1 MSAWT
6 AAFARG
12 KNPGF
17 ELKRESSRKSKHSS
31 SPKSSRCPGGVCK
44 SIFLLRF
51 NDFSEIANLS
61 DLIRTR
67 FWMFAIFTLLVAR
80 STSLFAGPPVAPTD
94 PLTPAEEQKQF
105 KLPPRFEIQ
114 LVAAEPDIQ
123 KPMNLAF
130 DAKGRLWVTHS
141 IEYPFAATDPDTT
154 RDGLTILDGI
164 GPDGKATKIT
174 KFAEKLN
181 IPIGVLPMPNG
192 REAIVW
198 SIPNIWK
205 LTDTDGDGAADQR
218 EILYGPFDFAD
229 THGNQ
234 NAFRL
239 GLDGWVY
246 ACHGFRNASKIKLK
260 GEGPVVLEM
269 QSGNTYRFRPDG
281 SAIEQITWGQ
291 VNPFGMCFDSRGDF
305 FNADCHSKPITML
318 LRGGYYDSFG
328 KPHDGLGFAPIATSN
343 DHGSTGIAGI
353 VAYASSH
360 FPPEYSGSMFVGN
373 VVTNIVHRDQPQ
385 WRGSSPWI
393 EKPQD
398 FLTCDDWWFHPV
410 DLQLGPDGAL
420 YICDFYNSII
430 GHYEVDLLHPKRDRH
445 RGRIWRIVYT
455 GDKKLQPP
463 AVPNMAQKPIDDLF
477 ESLRDKNLTIR
488 QFAANELE
496 RQFGA
501 VGINQ
506 ARSRLKLP
514 KPTDPEESASQA
526 DERVQILWL
535 LWRNGQLDEPLIDGL
550 ANDKSTVVRIHLVK
564 ALAETPVW
572 NAKIGELVRTAIQ
585 DSDPFVRRAAAE
597 ALGRHPDPANL
608 QPLVQLWKSTDSKDV
623 QLIQASRIALRNQ
636 LRPTDAVSK
645 ITDVRLTR
653 DELASV
659 AEIALAV
666 PSESA
671 AWFTFDYLRQHDVPQ
686 STIEKSLSHVAKHV
700 SPQRLDEVA
709 EYIQQKF
716 ADDIPRQASLF
727 QAIFTGLSQRG
738 SRLSVDTA
746 LGKWAE
752 KLAVRLL
759 DPQQRRSA
767 SWENIA
773 LVSAATPSPWGV
785 RHRNSTDG
793 NPDAWFFDSITNGE
807 QLTGVLRSAP
817 FKIPEKLTFWMC
829 GHNGLPGTDTPPVN
843 HVRLKLVDSGE
854 VIAREIP
861 PRNDVAREYS
871 WDLKSW
877 AGRQGILEAVD
888 ADTAT
893 AYAWLA
899 IGRFEP
905 AVVAP
910 PVPEFAFT
918 DATLVTA
925 VKVADQLHMES
936 LAIPVIELISSPQA
950 ETPVRMAAAQSGL
963 NLSRDAAITA
973 LSSIVQSPTEPST
986 LRSHAAQLLGSV
998 NSPTSRDTLATAL
1011 RTAPAP
1017 LQQPIALAMAGTL
1030 EGGDLLFSLI
1040 ATGRASARLL
1050 QDKPILDRLSSI
1062 PIPDREHKINELTQ
1076 GLPAADDRLKKLI
1089 AKFSASFTTSDATP
1103 ESGFAVFKKSC
1114 VACHRINDEG
1124 GKVGPQLDGVG
1135 HRGLERLLEDVL
1147 DPNRNVDAAFRASV
1161 VAKKDGLVVTG
1172 LKLREEGNT
1181 LVLGDNQGKEVLIPN
1196 SDIDEVRLSNLSPMP
1211 SNFADQLNE
1220 ADLRSLVTFLLR
1232 QKQVVKAK

>member
-1 MSAWT
+1 MRLIE
-6 AAFARG
+6 F
-12 KNPGF
+12 
-17 ELKRESSRKSKHSS
+17 SKISN
-31 SPKSSRCPGGVCK
+31 VV
-44 SIFLLRF
+44 
-51 NDFSEIANLS
+51 NM
-61 DLIRTR
+61 IRTR
-67 FWMFAIFTLLVAR
+67 FSTASLLAIQIAWSISAL
-80 STSLFAGPPVAPTD
+80 AGPPVAPTD

-105 KLPPRFEIQ
+105 KLPQGFEIQ

-130 DAKGRLWVTHS
+130 DARGRLWVTHS
-141 IEYPFAATDPDTT
+141 IEYPFAATDPEMT

-164 GPDGKATKIT
+164 GTDGKATKVT
-174 KFAEKLN
+174 KFADKLN

-205 LTDTDGDGAADQR
+205 LTDTDGDGTADQR
-218 EILYGPFDFAD
+218 EVLYGPFDFAD

-281 SAIEQITWGQ
+281 SAIEQISWGQ
-291 VNPFGMCFDSRGDF
+291 VNPFGMCFDARGDF

-318 LRGGYYDSFG
+318 LQGGYYDSFG

-430 GHYEVDLLHPKRDRH
+430 GHYEVDLLHPKRDRL
-445 RGRIWRIVYT
+445 RGRIWRVVYT
-455 GDKKLQPP
+455 GDKKLEPP
-463 AVPNMAQKPIDDLF
+463 IVPNLSQSPIEGLL
-477 ESLRDKNLTIR
+477 ERLRDKNLTVR

-501 VGINQ
+501 AGINQ
-506 ARSRLKLP
+506 ARSRLTFP
-514 KPTDPEESASQA
+514 EPSDSEESAQRA
-526 DERVQILWL
+526 DERVQTLWL
-535 LWRNGQLDEPLIDGL
+535 LWRNGQLDEPLIERF
-550 ANDKSTVVRIHLVK
+550 AKDKSTVVRIHLVK

-636 LRPTDAVSK
+636 LRPTNAVSK
-645 ITDVRLTR
+645 ITDIRLNPN
-653 DELASV
+653 ELASI

-686 STIEKSLSHVAKHV
+686 PIIEKSLSHVAKHV

-709 EYIQQKF
+709 DYIQQKF
-716 ADDIPRQASLF
+716 ANDIPRQASLF

-738 SRLSVDTA
+738 SRLSADTA
-746 LGKWAE
+746 LGKWAT
-752 KLAVRLL
+752 KLTVTLL
-759 DPQQRRSA
+759 DPRQSRSA
-767 SWENIA
+767 PWENIP
-773 LVSAATPSPWGV
+773 LVSAATASPWGV

-793 NPDAWFFDSITNGE
+793 NADAWFFDSIANGE
-807 QLTGVLRSAP
+807 HLTGVLRSAP
-817 FKIPEKLTFWMC
+817 FTVPEKLKFWMC

-854 VIAREIP
+854 VIAKEIP

-877 AGRQGILEAVD
+877 GGRQAVFEAVD

-905 AVVAP
+905 DVVAAP
-910 PVPEFAFT
+910 MPEFDFA
-918 DATLVTA
+918 DATLATA
-925 VKVADQLHMES
+925 VKVADQLQIES
-936 LAIPVIELISSPQA
+936 LATPVIELISNPQA
-950 ETPVRMAAAQSGL
+950 DTPVRMAAAQSGL
-963 NLSRDAAITA
+963 NLSRNAAITA

-986 LRSHAAQLLGSV
+986 LRTHAAQLLGSV
-998 NSPTSRDTLATAL
+998 NSPISRDALATAL
-1011 RTAPAP
+1011 RNAPAP
-1017 LQQPIALAMAGTL
+1017 LQQPIALAMAGTQD
-1030 EGGDLLFSLI
+1030 GGDRLFSMI

-1050 QDKPILDRLSSI
+1050 QDKPILDRLSSV
-1062 PIPDREHKINELTQ
+1062 PIPDREQKINELTQ
-1076 GLPAADDRLKKLI
+1076 GLTAADDRLKQLI
-1089 AKFSASFTTSDATP
+1089 AKFSASFATSEATP
-1103 ESGFAVFKKSC
+1103 ESGFTVFKKSC

-1181 LVLGDNQGKEVLIPN
+1181 LVLGDNQGKEVLIRN
-1196 SDIDEVRLSNLSPMP
+1196 SDIDDVRISNLSPMP

-1232 QKQVVKAK
+1232 QKQMVKTK

>member
-1 MSAWT
+1 
-6 AAFARG
+6 
-12 KNPGF
+12 
-17 ELKRESSRKSKHSS
+17 
-31 SPKSSRCPGGVCK
+31 
-44 SIFLLRF
+44 
-51 NDFSEIANLS
+51 
-61 DLIRTR
+61 
-67 FWMFAIFTLLVAR
+67 MFAIFTLLVAR

-463 AVPNMAQKPIDDLF
+463 AVPNMAQKPIEDLF